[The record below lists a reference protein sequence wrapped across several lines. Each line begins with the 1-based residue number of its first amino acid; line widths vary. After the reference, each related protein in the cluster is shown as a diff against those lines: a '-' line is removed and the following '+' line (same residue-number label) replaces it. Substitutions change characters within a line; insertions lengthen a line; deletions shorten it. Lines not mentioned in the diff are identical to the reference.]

1 MKKDIFDAY
10 ADAIAEKFHLTLGEM
25 YTKTRKRE
33 VVEARQMLYFLAK
46 ERPMRI
52 SYIKRFMEENGL
64 PVEHSTIMH
73 GYNKAKAYVDSD
85 PDYKFVVD
93 TISKQNA
100 YDEGW
105 AL

>member
-25 YTKTRKRE
+25 FSKSRKRE
-33 VVEARQMLYFLAK
+33 IVEARQMLYFLAK
-46 ERPMRI
+46 ERPIRL

-64 PVEHSTIMH
+64 PVQYHTIMH
-73 GYNKAKAYVDSD
+73 GYTKAKEYIDSD

-93 TISKQNA
+93 TISNKHKLKDNS
-100 YDEGW
+100 
-105 AL
+105 